1 MKSIRFKIAAALLL
15 TSILVLIFSS
25 SASYYITYKA
35 INKETNNKILMAS
48 EKYSE
53 MINGWLDGQ
62 SKIVE
67 EIAYNI
73 ENSKDFNDEE
83 ILTYLKGKLKSNPN
97 TTDVYIGFSD
107 KKFLDGSGWIPQP
120 GYDCT
125 QRIWYKSAMDKKG
138 LVYTEPFMDQT
149 TKKITV
155 SIARPIKR
163 NGEIIGVLSTDINL
177 DNLAGIIEKAK
188 PVDNSYSILLDSNK
202 NILVHPNKDFK
213 PTEDKMVN
221 ISSILNG
228 EYSKII
234 QTIDSKKVVK
244 LKDYDG
250 NFRYFTVSPV
260 KSSGWFVGFAV
271 STVEFNKSLN
281 SLIISLIIVL
291 MLCFIVCGIVSAIVG
306 RRLSKPII
314 DISKL
319 INRTKDLDLTYDNG
333 FDYVLKYK
341 DEIGVMAASVEA
353 LRSELIKVVSELRD
367 NSKEVMEQ
375 TGVSVNSVKE
385 TVESINAINVT
396 AAELAEGST
405 KQASEANNGL
415 EKLNAL
421 AERINN
427 LVSYAEEVRNYSY
440 LTDKANKDAEVSTK
454 TLSLKLDENTEAT
467 HKVSESIRIL
477 TEKSESIGDIVNTI
491 ESIASQTNL
500 LALNAAIE
508 AARAGE
514 AGKGFVVVADE
525 VKKLAEQT
533 AESTRGISKM
543 INDIQ
548 IEMKSAE
555 LSMNNAEKVSEE
567 AGTSMAEALKAFDII
582 EDSVAKMTSNID
594 NLSSKIEEAN
604 RHKDDVINAINNI
617 AVISEEAA
625 ASTEEVSAT
634 MEEQASAMEMISSSS
649 ENLQKVSDKLN
660 TVVEKFKI

>member
-155 SIARPIKR
+155 SISRPIKR

-250 NFRYFTVSPV
+250 KFRYFTVSPV

-281 SLIISLIIVL
+281 SLIMSLIIVL
-291 MLCFIVCGIVSAIVG
+291 MLCLIVCGIVSAVVG

-353 LRSELIKVVSELRD
+353 LRSELIKVVGELRD

-555 LSMNNAEKVSEE
+555 LSMSNAEKVSEE

-660 TVVEKFKI
+660 EVVEKFKI